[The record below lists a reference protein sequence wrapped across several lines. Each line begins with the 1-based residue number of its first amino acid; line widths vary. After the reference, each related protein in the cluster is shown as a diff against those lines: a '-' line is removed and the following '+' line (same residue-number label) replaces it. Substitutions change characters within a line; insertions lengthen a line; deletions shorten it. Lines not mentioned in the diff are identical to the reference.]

1 MTLRE
6 ASEPGAGRGLP
17 HLREGGRRG
26 STESEVASTFP
37 LIK

>member
-1 MTLRE
+1 MILRE
-6 ASEPGAGRGLP
+6 VSEPGAGGGLS
-17 HLREGGRRG
+17 HLHGGGRRG